1 MLKKSM
7 LYSVLT
13 LAFAG
18 IIVLAFGFYE
28 ALLTSTLPGSL
39 SPVAAAVA
47 QPSSEAPEAQPS
59 SEGLLPQPAE
69 NSAPSTKDP
78 NSYKLLFLG
87 DSLAKGTGDETGKG
101 FSGDLSEA
109 LKNTT
114 SKEIVVDN
122 QAVDGLESAG
132 LLEQL
137 HCQRFDKNI
146 ADSDLIF
153 ISIGGNDVRKILS
166 LNTLQKEDA
175 FKTRLDSYMNRLK
188 LSLQELRK
196 TNPKATIVFLGLYN
210 PYEKAD
216 TPDDVRLL
224 NTWNYNSQQLVEAD
238 GKAIFIP
245 THDLVKYNLGKYIA
259 PDGMHPNSVGYQAL
273 SNRISQSVA
282 PIIQK

>member
-1 MLKKSM
+1 M
-7 LYSVLT
+7 LYSILT
-13 LAFAG
+13 LAGAC
-18 IIVLAFGFYE
+18 IIVLAFGFYQ
-28 ALLTSTLPGSL
+28 ALLTSTQPSSL
-39 SPVAAAVA
+39 APVVAAVA
-47 QPSSEAPEAQPS
+47 QSSSEAPEAQPS
-59 SEGLLPQPAE
+59 TAGLLPQTAE
-69 NSAPSTKDP
+69 NSTPSSKDP

-101 FSGDLSEA
+101 FPGDLSEA
-109 LKNTT
+109 LKKTT
-114 SKEIVVDN
+114 SKEVVVDN

-137 HCQRFDKNI
+137 QSQRLVKTI

-153 ISIGGNDVRKILS
+153 ISIGGNDVRKVLS
-166 LNTLQKEDA
+166 LSPLQKEDA
-175 FKTRLDSYMNRLK
+175 FKSRLDSYTNRLK

-216 TPDDVRLL
+216 TLEDIRLL

-245 THDLVKYNLGKYIA
+245 THDLLKYNIGKYIA
-259 PDGMHPNSVGYQAL
+259 PDGLHPNSAGYQAL
-273 SNRISQSVA
+273 TNRISQSVA
-282 PIIQK
+282 PIIQP